1 MRVLAMWERIR
12 EMIRKEFRQT
22 LREPRMRGI
31 LIVPPLLQTIIF
43 GFAVNLD
50 VEHVRIGWLDDDRTA
65 ESRTL
70 QHGFAANR
78 TFELSREASSERVAQ
93 DMLDRGE
100 VQAVVRVPPGFSR
113 DLKSGRQAEV
123 QVLLDGS
130 NSNTA
135 AIIGNYAASIIAA
148 RNRELLQDRQ
158 REKLVGRTQNGPV
171 LLRLPAI
178 EPDRRVWFNPELRSR
193 NYFVPGVIVN
203 IITLVTLML
212 TALSIVREKEIG
224 TMEQIMVTPI
234 RPIELMLGKTIPFA
248 LIGMFDM
255 LLVTGIA
262 LLIFHVPLRGSFV
275 LLGCAS
281 ALFLLSTLGI
291 GLFMSTIS
299 ETQQQAMM
307 GSFFF
312 FQPAFMLSGF
322 SFPIRNMPEPVQWVT
337 YLNPLRYFMDIVRGV
352 FLKGSGVDVLWPQMA
367 MLGIMGVLILTFSAM
382 RFHKRL
388 D

>member
-1 MRVLAMWERIR
+1 MWERILQ
-12 EMIRKEFRQT
+12 IVRKEFRQA
-22 LREPRMRGI
+22 LREPRMRAL
-31 LIVPPLLQTIIF
+31 LIGPPLIQTIIF

-50 VEHVRIGWLDDDRTA
+50 IERVRIGWMDLDRTA
-65 ESRTL
+65 ES
-70 QHGFAANR
+70 
-78 TFELSREASSERVAQ
+78 FELRRAFQGSPVFTIRKEAGSEAEAQ
-93 DMLDRGE
+93 ALLDRSE
-100 VQAVVRVPPGFSR
+100 VQAVIRIAPGFGR
-113 DLKSGRQAEV
+113 DITSGKQSEA

-135 AIIGNYAASIIAA
+135 AIIGNYAGAVIAR
-148 RNRELLQDRQ
+148 RNRELLGERQ
-158 REKLVGRTQNGPV
+158 RQKLVDRSAGGPV
-171 LLRLPAI
+171 LLRIPGV
-178 EPDRRVWFNPELRSR
+178 EPERRVWFNPELKSR
-193 NYFVPGVIVN
+193 NYFVPGIIVN

-234 RPIELMLGKTIPFA
+234 RPFELMLGKTIPFA
-248 LIGMFDM
+248 IIGMAD
-255 LLVTGIA
+255 L
-262 LLIFHVPLRGSFV
+262 LLITGVALGVFHVPLRGSFL
-275 LLGCAS
+275 LLGFAG

-307 GSFFF
+307 ASFFF
-312 FQPAFMLSGF
+312 FMPAFMLSGF
-322 SFPIRNMPEPVQWVT
+322 NFPIANMPLPVQWVT

-352 FLKGSGVDVLWPQMA
+352 FLKGTGVEILWPQMA
-367 MLGIMGVLILTFSAM
+367 MLALMGVAILTFSAL

>member
-1 MRVLAMWERIR
+1 MWERIR
-12 EMIRKEFRQT
+12 EIIKKEIRQT
-22 LREPRMRGI
+22 LREPRMRAI
-31 LIVPPLLQTIIF
+31 LIVPPLVQTIIF

-50 VEHVRIGWLDDDRTA
+50 VEHVVIGWMDQDHTS
-65 ESRTL
+65 ESRDL
-70 QHGFAANR
+70 RHR
-78 TFELSREASSERVAQ
+78 FEATPYFEIVREAENEREAQ
-93 DMLDRGE
+93 ELLDRSE
-100 VQAVVRVPPGFSR
+100 VQAIVRISPGFGR
-113 DLKSGRQAEV
+113 DVKHHRQTGV
-123 QVLLDGS
+123 QVLLDGA

-135 AIIGNYAASIIAA
+135 AIIGNYASAIIA
-148 RNRELLQDRQ
+148 RKNRELLQDQQ
-158 REKLVGRTQNGPV
+158 REKLVARTESGPV
-171 LLRLPAI
+171 LLRMPSV
-178 EPDRRVWFNPELRSR
+178 EPVRRVWFNSELRSR

-262 LLIFHVPLRGSFV
+262 LLVFHVPLRGSFL
-275 LLGCAS
+275 LLGFSA

-307 GSFFF
+307 ASFFF

-322 SFPIRNMPEPVQWVT
+322 SFPIRNMPEAVQWIT

-367 MLGIMGVLILTFSAM
+367 MLAVMGVLILSFSAM
-382 RFHKRL
+382 RFRKRL